1 VRALKP
7 RGDCADRHR
16 KVAVKKT
23 SKRRKAA
30 KKVCRKVKIK
40 GTRRTKTVCRPRKKV
55 VKKKKAA
62 APPKPPASV
71 VTLPPVT
78 SSQPVTDPSAAA
90 PPVTTPPAP
99 TPPPPQEPPTA
110 AGLPV
115 YDGAF
120 GVAQAH
126 RLLWR
131 AGFGPRPGEA
141 EALAGLGLLEAVR
154 SLTRPSG
161 VATLTGAPPT
171 VDGQPIAPYDA
182 WGHDHLWWLDRMIRS
197 DQPLVERMAL
207 VWHDWLATT
216 NADVNNRPLMRAQNE
231 LYRSRALGAF
241 ADLLTDVTVDPAM
254 LVFLS
259 GIENRRQAPNENYAR
274 ELMEL
279 FTLGA
284 DRGAYTE
291 TDVRSLARAL
301 TGWRADWSD
310 AVGFENFRF
319 DATRFDAT
327 SKTLWAGTAYERS
340 GTFGWRD
347 ACTLVLENPYHRSHF
362 VRKLWSY
369 FVPSAPSASTQ
380 AALESLYVSSGYSIG
395 QVVEAIL
402 LHPDL
407 YTGAP
412 LVKPPAVYV
421 AGLLRATGQ
430 TITHD
435 AWVWL
440 GALAGQQLFYPPN
453 VSGWNDG
460 AWLDTSTT
468 YGRWY
473 VAYYALM
480 PTLATSAS
488 YAGSTETG
496 AQALAT
502 AIAAAG
508 SPALTSETYAALLAF
523 AEQPAP
529 AGLGAADFR
538 ALRQNALRH
547 LVASA
552 PDAQIS

>member
-1 VRALKP
+1 M
-7 RGDCADRHR
+7 
-16 KVAVKKT
+16 AVKKT
-23 SKRRKAA
+23 TRKKTV
-30 KKVCRKVKIK
+30 KKVCKKVKIK
-40 GTRRTKTVCRPRKKV
+40 GTRRTKKVCKPKQKV
-55 VKKKKAA
+55 VKKKPTAKKKVL
-62 APPKPPASV
+62 APVARPPASV

-78 SSQPVTDPSAAA
+78 ASRPVPVPSAAA
-90 PPVTTPPAP
+90 PPVTTPPTPDPP
-99 TPPPPQEPPTA
+99 TPAPPQSPPTA
-110 AGLPV
+110 PGLPV
-115 YDGAF
+115 FDASF
-120 GVAQAH
+120 GVAQAQ

-131 AGFGPRPGEA
+131 AGFGPRPGQA
-141 EALAGLGLLEAVR
+141 EALAGLGVVAAVR

-161 VATLTGAPPT
+161 APALTGAAPT
-171 VDGQPIAPYDA
+171 VGGLPIAPYDA

-197 DQPLVERMAL
+197 DQPLVERMTL
-207 VWHDWLATT
+207 IWHDWLATS

-231 LYRSRALGAF
+231 LFRRHALGSF
-241 ADLLTDVTVDPAM
+241 ADLVADVTVDPAM

-301 TGWRADWSD
+301 TGWRADWN
-310 AVGFENFRF
+310 AALGFVNFRF
-319 DATRFDAT
+319 DATRHDAT
-327 SKTLWAGTAYERS
+327 SKTLWAGTAHERS

-347 ACTLVLENPYHRSHF
+347 ACPLVLENPFHRSHF
-362 VRKLWSY
+362 VAKLWSY
-369 FVPSAPSASTQ
+369 FVPSPPSAGTQ
-380 AALESLYVSSGYSIG
+380 AALESLYVSSGHSIG
-395 QVVEAIL
+395 PVVEAIL

-412 LVKPPAVYV
+412 LVKPPAVSI

-435 AWVWL
+435 AWIWL
-440 GALAGQQLFYPPN
+440 AAVAGQQLFYPPN
-453 VSGWNDG
+453 VSGWNDR

-473 VAYYALM
+473 VAYYALA
-480 PTLATSAS
+480 PALATAAS
-488 YAGSTETG
+488 YAGSAAETG

-502 AIAAAG
+502 AIDAAG
-508 SPALTSETYAALLAF
+508 APALTAETYAALLAF
-523 AEQPAP
+523 ADQPAP
-529 AGLGAADFR
+529 VGMGSNDFR

-547 LVASA
+547 LVTSS
-552 PDAQIS
+552 PDAQLS